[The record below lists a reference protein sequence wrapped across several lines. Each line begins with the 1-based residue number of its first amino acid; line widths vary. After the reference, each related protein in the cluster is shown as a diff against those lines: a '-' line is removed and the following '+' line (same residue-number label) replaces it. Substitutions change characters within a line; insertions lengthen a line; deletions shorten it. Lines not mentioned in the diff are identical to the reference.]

1 MTADK
6 LAELKSNVLS
16 FPFKIRHYREA
27 LKGISYILLSG
38 HFLCI
43 CDEGQCQFTE
53 HFINILKER
62 TLQKGHFII
71 MVLRKGIGLY
81 NRYHLIFISMRLK
94 LGCTST
100 NIPNLYEK
108 NTESQ

>member
-43 CDEGQCQFTE
+43 CDEGQCQFTG

-71 MVLRKGIGLY
+71 MVLRKGIG
-81 NRYHLIFISMRLK
+81 F
-94 LGCTST
+94 
-100 NIPNLYEK
+100 
-108 NTESQ
+108 